1 MTIRSYR
8 FTPTVLAL
16 AVAAAA
22 APWARAQEEGT
33 RAAALEEVI
42 VTAERREASLQ
53 ETPISVLAFGIDSLE
68 KLGVDDLGDIQHSVP
83 NLVMRQFPN
92 SQASLRTYMRG
103 VGNNDVGMS
112 TDPSVGVYID
122 GIYVARSIGLG
133 SEVASLERIEV
144 LRGPQGS
151 LYGRNTIGGAINM
164 ITAKPK
170 GEWGFKG
177 GLSAGDRDYAKAR
190 AEIDTPR
197 AAGLAAKLSLMSSQK
212 DGWVENNGAGPDF
225 GDNDSLA
232 GRLAV
237 NWSPVDNFTADYAYD
252 YTDVDSGTIYY
263 QNIGP
268 SLFGFESVPYR
279 DDRQNSARPRVPF
292 EESSVEVSGHSL
304 TLSWEISDAVTLKS
318 LTGYREV
325 EQDIYQD
332 YGANPNTT
340 RLFANAPFL
349 NEQDQFSQE
358 LQLLG
363 NLLDGGLEYVLGAY
377 YFEEEG
383 DEDAIDYITLPLAYY
398 PPYPPDM
405 TLNEFELPRR
415 VSTANNDATALY
427 GHFTWTPEMLARRLH
442 LTLGLRYSEDERE
455 IKTAQSFG
463 GYEFFSAHADD
474 SWDNT
479 STDFTVSYDIDENV
493 NVYAK
498 YVEGYKTGGF
508 NIRGTSLVAATTPV
522 SEETV
527 STWEAGIKSQFLD
540 DRLRFNAAVFTS
552 DYEDIQLSFAQIGDP
567 TNTVLYNAGKAT
579 IDGAEV
585 DLTALITDALVLTVS
600 YGYLDASVDEVI
612 DPNTGAN
619 LVKTAKYALPSAP
632 DNSFTA
638 DLDYTF
644 PSFGYGELALN
655 VNYSY
660 VDETEFVSTPTF
672 GYDIPDYDL
681 WNARLTLRELCVGEG
696 RAAVAIWGRN
706 LADEEY
712 LLDGIESFP
721 WSQMVASFGERRTW
735 GVDVTYE
742 Y

>member
-672 GYDIPDYDL
+672 GYNIPDYDL

>member
-1 MTIRSYR
+1 MTIRRCR
-8 FTPTVLAL
+8 FMPTVLAL

-22 APWARAQEEGT
+22 APWSRAQEEGT
-33 RAAALEEVI
+33 RATGLEEVI

-53 ETPISVLAFGIDSLE
+53 ETPISVLAFGTGSLE

-112 TDPSVGVYID
+112 TDPSVAVYID

-170 GEWGFKG
+170 GEWGFTG

-237 NWSPVDNFTADYAYD
+237 NWSPVDGFTADYAYD

-279 DDRQNSARPRVPF
+279 DDRQNDVRPRVPF
-292 EESSVEVSGHSL
+292 KESSVEVSGHAL
-304 TLSWEISDAVTLKS
+304 TLSWDISDAVTLKS
-318 LTGYREV
+318 LTGYRELD
-325 EQDIYQD
+325 QHIYQD

-340 RLFANAPFL
+340 RLYANAPFL
-349 NEQDQFSQE
+349 NAQE

-363 NLLDGGLEYVLGAY
+363 SLLDGGLDYVLGAY
-377 YFEEEG
+377 YFEEDG
-383 DEDAIDYITLPLAYY
+383 DEDEQNYITLPLAYY

-405 TLNEFELPRR
+405 TLNEFTLPQR
-415 VSTANNDATALY
+415 VSSAHNDASALY

-455 IKTAQSFG
+455 IKTAQYFD

-479 STDFTVSYDIDENV
+479 STDFTVSYDLDENV

-540 DRLRFNAAVFTS
+540 DRLRLNAAVFTS

-585 DLTALITDALVLTVS
+585 DLTALITDALVLTVG

-660 VDETEFVSTPTF
+660 VDDTEFVSTPTF
-672 GYDIPDYDL
+672 GYDIHDYEL

-696 RAAVAIWGRN
+696 RAAVALWGRN

-721 WSQMVASFGERRTW
+721 WSQMVAPFGESRTW

>member
-1 MTIRSYR
+1 MAIRIRR
-8 FTPTVLAL
+8 FAPTVLAM
-16 AVAAAA
+16 AVAGAA
-22 APWARAQEEGT
+22 APWAQAQQDGARATG
-33 RAAALEEVI
+33 LEEVI

-53 ETPISVLAFGIDSLE
+53 DTPISVLAFGADMLE
-68 KLGVDDLGDIQHSVP
+68 KLNVDDLGDIQFSVP
-83 NLVMRQFPN
+83 NLSMRQFPN

-122 GIYVARSIGLG
+122 GIYMARSIGLG

-177 GLSAGDRDYAKAR
+177 GLSAGDRDYVKAR
-190 AEIDTPR
+190 AEVDTAR
-197 AAGLAAKLSLMSSQK
+197 VAGLAAKLSLMKSEK
-212 DGWVENNGAGPDF
+212 DGWIENDGRGPNF
-225 GDNDSLA
+225 GDNDSAA
-232 GRLAV
+232 GRLAI
-237 NWSPVDNFTADYAYD
+237 NWSPSDNFSADYAYD
-252 YTDVDSGTIYY
+252 YSDVDSGTIYY

-268 SLFGFESVPYR
+268 SQFGFESVPFR
-279 DDRQNSARPRVPF
+279 SDRQDNVRPRVPF
-292 EESSVEVSGHSL
+292 EESNVEVSGHSL
-304 TLSWEISDAVTLKS
+304 TLAWEISDDLTLKS

-332 YGANPNTT
+332 YGANPVTT

-358 LQLLG
+358 FQLLG
-363 NLLDGGLEYVLGAY
+363 KLMDGGLEYVLGAY

-383 DEDAIDYITLPLAYY
+383 DEDTIDYITLPLAYY

-427 GHFTWTPEMLARRLH
+427 GHFTWTPAALEQLH
-442 LTLGLRYSEDERE
+442 LTLGVRYSEDERE
-455 IKTAQSFG
+455 IETAQYASGFQ
-463 GYEFFSAHADD
+463 FFSTKADD
-474 SWDNT
+474 TWDNT
-479 STDFTVSYDIDENV
+479 SADFTVSYDISDDV
-493 NVYAK
+493 NVYGK

-508 NIRGTSLVAATTPV
+508 NIRGTSVVAATTPV

-527 STWEAGIKSQFLD
+527 GTWEAGIKSQFLD
-540 DRLRFNAAVFTS
+540 DRVRLNAALFTS
-552 DYEDIQLSFAQIGDP
+552 DYEDIQLSFAAIGDP
-567 TNTVLYNAGKAT
+567 TNTVLYNAGKAS
-579 IDGAEV
+579 IDGAEL
-585 DLTALITDALVLTVS
+585 DLTALITDSLVLTLG
-600 YGYLDASVDEVI
+600 YGYLDTSVDEVI
-612 DPNTGAN
+612 DPATGAN
-619 LVKTAKYALPSAP
+619 LVNTAKYALPSAP
-632 DNSFTA
+632 ENSFTA

-644 PSFGYGELALN
+644 PSFGYGELVLN
-655 VNYSY
+655 VNYASI
-660 VDETEFVSTPTF
+660 DESEFVSTPTF
-672 GYDIPDYDL
+672 GYNIPEYDL
-681 WNARLTLRELCVGEG
+681 WNARLTLRELCLGEG
-696 RAAVAIWGRN
+696 RAAVAIWGKN

-721 WSQMVASFGERRTW
+721 WSQMVAPFGESRTW
-735 GVDVTYE
+735 GVDLTYE

>member
-1 MTIRSYR
+1 MTIRRHR
-8 FTPTVLAL
+8 FTPAVLAL
-16 AVAAAA
+16 AVAATA
-22 APWARAQEEGT
+22 APWAHAQEEGA

-53 ETPISVLAFGIDSLE
+53 ETPISVLAFGTGSLE

-177 GLSAGDRDYAKAR
+177 GLGAGDRDYAKAR

-197 AAGLAAKLSLMSSQK
+197 AAGLAAKLSVMSSQK
-212 DGWVENNGAGPDF
+212 DGWVENSGSGPDF

-237 NWSPVDNFTADYAYD
+237 NWSPVDDFTADYAYD

-279 DDRQNSARPRVPF
+279 DDRQNNVRPRVPVK
-292 EESSVEVSGHSL
+292 ESSVEVSGHSL
-304 TLSWEISDAVTLKS
+304 TLSWAISDAVTLKS

-325 EQDIYQD
+325 DQHIYQD

-340 RLFANAPFL
+340 RLYANAPFL

-363 NLLDGGLEYVLGAY
+363 SLLDGGLDYVLGAY
-377 YFEEEG
+377 YFEEDG
-383 DEDAIDYITLPLAYY
+383 DEDEQNYITLPLAYY

-405 TLNEFELPRR
+405 TLNEFTLPQR
-415 VSTANNDATALY
+415 VSSAHNDASALY
-427 GHFTWTPEMLARRLH
+427 GHFTWTPDVLAQRLH

-455 IKTAQSFG
+455 IKTAQYFG

-479 STDFTVSYDIDENV
+479 STDFTVSYDLDENV

-585 DLTALITDALVLTVS
+585 DLTALITDTLVLTVG

-619 LVKTAKYALPSAP
+619 LAKTAKYALPSAP

-660 VDETEFVSTPTF
+660 VDDTEFVSTPTF

-696 RAAVAIWGRN
+696 RAAVALWGRN

-721 WSQMVASFGERRTW
+721 WSQMVAPFGESRTW
-735 GVDVTYE
+735 GIDVTYE

>member
-304 TLSWEISDAVTLKS
+304 TLSWEISDAVSLKS

-585 DLTALITDALVLTVS
+585 DLTALITDTLVLTVG

-619 LVKTAKYALPSAP
+619 LAKTAKYALPSAP

-660 VDETEFVSTPTF
+660 VDDTEFVSTPTF

-696 RAAVAIWGRN
+696 RAAVSIWGRN

>member
-304 TLSWEISDAVTLKS
+304 TLSWEISDAVSLKS

-585 DLTALITDALVLTVS
+585 DLTALITDTLVLTVG

-619 LVKTAKYALPSAP
+619 LAKTAKYALPSAP

-660 VDETEFVSTPTF
+660 VDDTEFVSTPTF

-696 RAAVAIWGRN
+696 RAAVALWGRN